1 MDLKIISTVAQILG
15 VSLQSI
21 DFINKRWKIDDDN
34 PLRLLCIMYSP
45 MFSWKSIHLH
55 YCTLTPSM
63 DKLLN
68 VTNNG
73 NGLPKKSVQP
83 STLQT
88 VFQDANLYRA
98 VLNIKDNLETAFNEI
113 NLSFRG
119 QDISRKINEINEEKI
134 RVALRRINDQK
145 NNVIAAHKRICDFFL
160 KVSDFIDKQ
169 RWDDTDAAF
178 ILSHRRI
185 YKDDC
190 KSIVDSTDIVIMELL
205 NIYDVAFNALG
216 STR

>member
-1 MDLKIISTVAQILG
+1 MDLKTFSAVAQILG

-45 MFSWKSIHLH
+45 MFSWKSIHLY

-68 VTNNG
+68 ATNNG
-73 NGLPKKSVQP
+73 NGLPKRSIQP
-83 STLQT
+83 CTLQA
-88 VFQDANLYRA
+88 VFQDVNLYRA
-98 VLNIKDNLETAFNEI
+98 VFHLKDNLETALNEI
-113 NLSFRG
+113 DLSFRG
-119 QDISRKINEINEEKI
+119 QDISRRINEIDEEKI
-134 RVALRRINDQK
+134 RVALGKINDQK
-145 NNVIAAHKRICDFFL
+145 NNVIAAHKRICEFFR
-160 KVSDFIDKQ
+160 KVSEFIDKQ
-169 RWDDTDAAF
+169 RWDDNDAAF
-178 ILSHRRI
+178 ILSNRRI

-205 NIYDVAFNALG
+205 NIYDVAFNALR
-216 STR
+216 SKR